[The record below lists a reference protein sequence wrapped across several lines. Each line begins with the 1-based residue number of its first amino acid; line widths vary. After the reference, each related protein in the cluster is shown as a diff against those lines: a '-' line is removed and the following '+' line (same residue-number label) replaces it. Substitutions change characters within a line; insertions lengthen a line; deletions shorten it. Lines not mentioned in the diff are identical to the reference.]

1 MSKDNLGDIMSVK
14 IGERYYRM
22 EDIEGIAR
30 IKWFLT
36 KEIEGLIKRLRKEFQ
51 NDKKFQWKTILSEK
65 EIGKLGKRR
74 LGMKEI
80 SKKTKEGLI
89 FIIRDMDE
97 LKKESWLLNEIYMRV
112 KDLHEKSLIEQEYF
126 EKSGAL
132 PLKAK

>member
-65 EIGKLGKRR
+65 EIG
-74 LGMKEI
+74 
-80 SKKTKEGLI
+80 
-89 FIIRDMDE
+89 
-97 LKKESWLLNEIYMRV
+97 
-112 KDLHEKSLIEQEYF
+112 
-126 EKSGAL
+126 
-132 PLKAK
+132 